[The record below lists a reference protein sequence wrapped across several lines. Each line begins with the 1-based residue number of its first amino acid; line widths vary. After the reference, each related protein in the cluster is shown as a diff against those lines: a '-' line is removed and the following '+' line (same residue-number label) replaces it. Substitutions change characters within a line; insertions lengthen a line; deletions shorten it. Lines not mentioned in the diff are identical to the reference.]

1 MKINE
6 NNVTKNTDYVKR
18 IKKVHVASDYR
29 ISMKETTNKLR
40 NNEEVHTLSYALKR
54 NFLLVIVVFTSL
66 T

>member
-1 MKINE
+1 
-6 NNVTKNTDYVKR
+6 VKR

-29 ISMKETTNKLR
+29 IRMKETTNKLR